1 MYFVTT
7 TIMLMEIYLIVSLA
21 LNFLLGV
28 AGRFSA
34 YEAAIMGV
42 GAYTAALLAQNL
54 GVNLVIGCI
63 AGALFCAAIGVVFQ
77 IMTRYMDFFTFK
89 ITSFALQMTLWQTF
103 MTWRAVTKGSNGI
116 YGVPRPEILGM
127 SFSSTLGYFWLTTAL
142 SAVVIA
148 GLLYLE
154 RSQFALALRGLR
166 DGEDA
171 LESLGKN
178 TFALKLKVFALSG
191 AATGFAGGLLA
202 GLLQSVNPASFYV
215 YVSIIFIIFVVAGG
229 RGNLL
234 GTVLA
239 VVVLTVVQESIKMI
253 PGLPVT
259 WTGPLQQMFYGV
271 VLVAVIVL
279 RPSGILPER
288 PIIRKASLR
297 PIASVAPG
305 FAFLTAPQMKR
316 DGA

>member
-1 MYFVTT
+1 MYFLMT
-7 TIMLMEIYLIVSLA
+7 TIMLMEIYLIVSLS

-34 YEAAIMGV
+34 YEAAMMGV

-54 GVNLVIGCI
+54 GLNLLLGCFV
-63 AGALFCAAIGVVFQ
+63 GALFCAAIGILFQ

-116 YGVPRPEILGM
+116 YGVPRPEIFGIPFTSM
-127 SFSSTLGYFWLTTAL
+127 VGYFWLTTAL
-142 SAVVIA
+142 SAIIIA
-148 GLLYLE
+148 GLLYIE

-178 TFALKLKVFALSG
+178 PFALKLKVFALSG

-202 GLLQSVNPASFYV
+202 GLLQSVSPYSFYI
-215 YVSIIFIIFVVAGG
+215 YVSVFFIIFVTAGG
-229 RGNLL
+229 RGNLR
-234 GTVLA
+234 GTVVA
-239 VVVLTVVQESIKMI
+239 VVALTVIQESIKMI
-253 PGLPVT
+253 PGLPTT
-259 WTGPLQQMFYGV
+259 WVGPLQQIFFSFVLIAV
-271 VLVAVIVL
+271 VVM
-279 RPSGILPER
+279 RPAGLLPEV
-288 PIIRKASLR
+288 PIVRKQKLR
-297 PIASVAPG
+297 GIPVALPG
-305 FAFLTAPQMKR
+305 FSFLSEPKLQRESA
-316 DGA
+316 